1 MKYETILYD
10 RDETS
15 AVSVITLN
23 RPKHLNALSE
33 EMLDELNHLMES
45 VAKDADIAALVITG
59 GDKCFAAGADIKQ
72 VSRLNSPADA
82 HEFVSRAH
90 MVMNSIERI
99 EKPVIAA
106 VNGIAFGGGCELAL
120 ACDIRLASE
129 SALFA
134 LPEIKIGVMPG
145 GGGTQ
150 RLSRLI
156 GLGRA
161 KEMIFSGDPIDARE
175 AYRIGLVN
183 RVLPVA
189 SLMEEAT
196 KMAKK
201 FVSRPRVALRT
212 IKAAVTDG
220 MSMDL
225 SSALA
230 YEARCF
236 ELLFSTEDL
245 KEGMGAFMEKRK
257 PLFKGR

>member
-1 MKYETILYD
+1 MKYETIRFE
-10 RDETS
+10 RDDTS
-15 AVSVITLN
+15 GVSVITLN
-23 RPKHLNALSE
+23 RPEQLNALSE
-33 EMLDELNHLMES
+33 EMLDELSHLMEC
-45 VAKDADIAALVITG
+45 VAKEADLAALVITG

-72 VSRLNSPADA
+72 VSRLESPADA

-90 MVMNSIERI
+90 RVMNDIEKI

-150 RLSRLI
+150 RLPRLI
-156 GLGRA
+156 GSGRA
-161 KEMIFSGDPIDARE
+161 KEMLFSGDPIDAQE

-183 RVLPVA
+183 RVFPAA
-189 SLMEEAT
+189 SLMEEAI

-201 FVSRPRVALRT
+201 FAGRPRVALKT
-212 IKAAVTDG
+212 IKAAANAG

-245 KEGMGAFMEKRK
+245 KEGLGAFMEKRK
-257 PLFKGR
+257 PQFKGR